1 MIQGMIIKKVLDLV
15 MKQLMKQF
23 KLDKIQEYVEQ
34 PNELDKQVKA
44 LNKTVNKYGK
54 YIEELEK
61 DMAML
66 KDVANSSD
74 SIKEK
79 LKKVKKPRR
88 INMQMLLANWEWVL
102 LALYVVEKAVKLSPS
117 KKDDVIFD
125 MVVKPIFDK
134 VKGK

>member
-74 SIKEK
+74 SIK
-79 LKKVKKPRR
+79 KKFK
-88 INMQMLLANWEWVL
+88 
-102 LALYVVEKAVKLSPS
+102 
-117 KKDDVIFD
+117 
-125 MVVKPIFDK
+125 
-134 VKGK
+134 

>member
-61 DMAML
+61 DM
-66 KDVANSSD
+66 
-74 SIKEK
+74 
-79 LKKVKKPRR
+79 
-88 INMQMLLANWEWVL
+88 
-102 LALYVVEKAVKLSPS
+102 
-117 KKDDVIFD
+117 
-125 MVVKPIFDK
+125 VVKPIFDK

>member
-54 YIEELEK
+54 YIEELE
-61 DMAML
+61 
-66 KDVANSSD
+66 
-74 SIKEK
+74 
-79 LKKVKKPRR
+79 
-88 INMQMLLANWEWVL
+88 
-102 LALYVVEKAVKLSPS
+102 
-117 KKDDVIFD
+117 
-125 MVVKPIFDK
+125 
-134 VKGK
+134 